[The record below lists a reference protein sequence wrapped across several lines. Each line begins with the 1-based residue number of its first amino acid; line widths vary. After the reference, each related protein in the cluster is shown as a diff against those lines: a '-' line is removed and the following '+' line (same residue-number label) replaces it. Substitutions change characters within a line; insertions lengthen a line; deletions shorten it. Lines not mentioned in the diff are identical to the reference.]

1 MNTNDLVKGL
11 ILSKPHQIFDELQL
25 KFPNR
30 IAVKFVDPSEVFCWL
45 SAGDYGLLIRDK
57 SVTNSCA
64 SPTKYAEYLLAGLRV
79 ISNKTTGAGEGV
91 GLIPANS
98 MSRSTTAERKANSN
112 KAIHRFAKN
121 NFKKEY
127 EAIMQQEL

>member
-1 MNTNDLVKGL
+1 L
-11 ILSKPHQIFDELQL
+11 ILSKPHQLFKELQL

-30 IAVKFVDPSEVFCWL
+30 ITEKFVEPSEVFCWL

-79 ISNKTTGAGEGV
+79 ISNDTTGVKSEDGMMCADE
-91 GLIPANS
+91 LTS
-98 MSRSTTAERKANSN
+98 STKSERELCSSRAIKHFKKSN
-112 KAIHRFAKN
+112 FR
-121 NFKKEY
+121 KEY
-127 EAIMQQEL
+127 EGITQNLRLL